1 MTSDQASFYDAGA
14 FGPVMKL
21 QSDLIARLEEE
32 AAAETSQHDWCEAEK
47 TSGQE
52 GQKAREKSLREL
64 QASVESYTTDI
75 AQLKTEVLALEAE
88 IARVQ
93 EETRIAKEIRAQEH
107 AVFVQAKKDHEEVI
121 GAIKIALQ
129 ALGGQYSL
137 IEVSHR
143 HRHHG
148 RQPFEAGGDMPFSDY
163 SSGS

>member
-21 QSDLIARLEEE
+21 LSDLIARLEQE

-47 TSGQE
+47 TSGTETQA
-52 GQKAREKSLREL
+52 AREKSLREL
-64 QASVESYTTDI
+64 KASVESLTTNI

-88 IARVQ
+88 IARVE

-121 GAIKIALQ
+121 GAIKIALE
-129 ALGGQYSL
+129 ALGGQYGL
-137 IEVSHR
+137 IQISAVRGKNQAHHR
-143 HRHHG
+143 
-148 RQPFEAGGDMPFSDY
+148 RQAPGGDAPF
-163 SSGS
+163 